1 MLLRGGTQ
9 GMGETMEKACE
20 FFHKYLSE
28 NISDAD
34 TLERM
39 RNVIAEFSAR
49 APKLVVMKCIDGRVH
64 GSKAKGYP
72 PTTIRFGR
80 TDGNIV
86 SLDRSN
92 FWFWNRIDRAVKDA
106 HFNTPETPAVFI
118 AFLHHSPRGFG
129 CATHKS
135 NDAAALKSVEA
146 QIAEVR
152 KTYSDTELYVM
163 GGDTNTDIMAE
174 TLIFPGSYRIDTEN
188 IIQYCNLKRPRDVF
202 HEFFLTKNLDDVAT
216 SRNVEHKTPDELL
229 KGINPEFFVNFQTC
243 LNMQNYLLREI
254 TTNIRKDRGDL
265 KRLIR
270 PDVLDYIFVTLD
282 RIAMPPTLV
291 GPILYQIIWNITY
304 ALYQTNLIDHLSP
317 DELERHLDH
326 AEELVCYGDGFETLP
341 RNKTVLVKT
350 GRGDDIDALVVAKDV
365 MERNRRR
372 YKQDH
377 KPLVHINIE
386 VNGQMMSWDDF
397 NDDVGSRILTMRRN
411 VDHVFGNEVAM
422 LTSFSYRDEKRFY
435 PVKLKQNDPR
445 MAYPADVISEINS
458 KLKFS
463 NISLKAQEAIYKAS
477 FIGAS

>member
-1 MLLRGGTQ
+1 M
-9 GMGETMEKACE
+9 
-20 FFHKYLSE
+20 
-28 NISDAD
+28 
-34 TLERM
+34 
-39 RNVIAEFSAR
+39 
-49 APKLVVMKCIDGRVH
+49 
-64 GSKAKGYP
+64 
-72 PTTIRFGR
+72 
-80 TDGNIV
+80 
-86 SLDRSN
+86 
-92 FWFWNRIDRAVKDA
+92 
-106 HFNTPETPAVFI
+106 
-118 AFLHHSPRGFG
+118 
-129 CATHKS
+129 
-135 NDAAALKSVEA
+135 EA